1 LEEITKFLEDYDLH
15 WGGGPGPQDMTYPH
29 GPEDMELFMR
39 KIVEL
44 NDYASRNKP
53 SLKLENNIARVAFEK
68 PILITLSNDS
78 FSIDNGNPRPYNL
91 PLSVQFFKDIFEG
104 LYPMEFKEKHPDGV
118 SFKID
123 DKRQPDTYKGKAKF
137 IQNNGNS
144 TSFSKDSIGK
154 GDGKLTIRIPPKSN
168 QEISIE

>member
-15 WGGGPGPQDMTYPH
+15 WVGGPGPQDMTYPH

-53 SLKLENNIARVAFEK
+53 SLKLENNIARFAFEN

-78 FSIDNGNPRPYNL
+78 FSVDNGNL

-104 LYPMEFKEKHPDGV
+104 FYPMEFKEKHPDGV

-137 IQNNGNS
+137 IQKNGNN
-144 TSFSKDSIGK
+144 TSFSIFAKRGSSERPDK
-154 GDGKLTIRIPPKSN
+154 TKKCF
-168 QEISIE
+168 